1 LKAKEDLA
9 RLFNDALA
17 KAGLAAASVET
28 FATPRR
34 LALIATGLPLA
45 TEAVS
50 EETKGPKVGAPPQAM
65 EGFLRKTGLS
75 QDQLV
80 ERHGVYYAVA
90 QKAGRQTVDVLAEA
104 IPAIIRAFP
113 WPKSQRWGAAS
124 ASTESLRWVRPLQG
138 IVALLGDA
146 VVHCEIEGIVSGA
159 ETMGHR
165 FHHSGPIIIE
175 NAGDYIEKLRDAHI
189 LVHFSERCRI
199 IRDGAKAAA
208 EAAGLTLVE
217 DEGLVIE
224 NAGLTEWPVPMLG
237 RFDPAFL
244 DVPQEVIQL
253 TARVN
258 QKYFVCHSP
267 LPPAG
272 GAGGGPELHAGAPS
286 PNPSRTREG
295 DLANAFV
302 CTANIDA
309 HDKGAAIVAGN
320 EKVLAARLSDAKF
333 FWEQD
338 LKVALD
344 DQAQKLAQITF
355 HEKLGSV
362 ADKVERVAKLARW
375 LVEQGIVGPRSPAQA
390 GAQPATNES
399 SDAVL
404 DPGLRR
410 GTQDLDGAPNPNV
423 TPAKAGGQ
431 LRSEPLESTG
441 QEMDSRLRGND
452 EDISVRAFADQAER
466 AAKPARWLVEKDIV
480 GPRSP
485 AQTGAQ
491 PATNESSDQVLDP
504 GLRRGTQD
512 LADQAERAAR
522 LCKADL
528 VTGMVGEFPELQ
540 GIMGG
545 YYARAQGESDAVA
558 DAIRDH
564 YKPVGQGDDVPTAPV
579 AVAVSLADKL
589 DTIVSFLAIDEKPT
603 GSKDPFAIRR
613 AAIGLI
619 QLIVINDLRLPLFA
633 ISSNALFGLAET
645 AFSMVNELGAE
656 VQNYTEIL
664 ANLQALETAG
674 FSDNEFIQLNLPDV
688 QNVRESG
695 AMNLL
700 LLVRAKFSAGPKAFI
715 AEVNDFFADRLK
727 VQQREAGVRHDLI
740 DAVFSLGGEDD
751 LVRLLARVKALQ
763 AYITTAE
770 GANLLAAY
778 KRAANILKQAESSS
792 PSTRD
797 GEGDRSAQPRGGGA
811 PPSVADAT
819 ATSPSRVDGE
829 ELALLTALD
838 AAEPKAAAALSVED
852 FEGAMAALATL
863 RAPIDAFFEAVMV
876 NDPDQDKRTFRLGL
890 LARFRDAV
898 HQVADFSKIEG

>member
-1 LKAKEDLA
+1 MDGKERMGSMTDFLLELRSEEIPARMQVKAKEDLA
-9 RLFNDALA
+9 RLFNDVLA

-34 LALIATGLPLA
+34 LALIATSLPLA

-65 EGFLRKTGLS
+65 EGFLRKAGLS

-80 ERHGVYYAVA
+80 ERDGVYYAVVE
-90 QKAGRQTVDVLAEA
+90 KAGRQTADVLAEA

-113 WPKSQRWGAAS
+113 WSKSQRWGAAS
-124 ASTESLRWVRPLQG
+124 VSTESLRWVRPLQG

-146 VVHCEIEGIVSGA
+146 VVHCEIDGIVSGA

-165 FHHSGPIIIE
+165 FHHRGPIIIG
-175 NAGDYIEKLRDAHI
+175 NAGDYIEKLRAAHV

-208 EAAGLTLVE
+208 QAAGLNLVE

-258 QKYFVCHSP
+258 QKYFVCNDK
-267 LPPAG
+267 AG
-272 GAGGGPELHAGAPS
+272 K
-286 PNPSRTREG
+286 
-295 DLANAFV
+295 LANAFV

-309 HDKGAAIVAGN
+309 HDNGAAIVAGN

-344 DQAQKLAQITF
+344 SQAQKLAQITF

-375 LVEQGIVGPRSPAQA
+375 LVEAGIVK
-390 GAQPATNES
+390 GATA
-399 SDAVL
+399 DA
-404 DPGLRR
+404 
-410 GTQDLDGAPNPNV
+410 
-423 TPAKAGGQ
+423 
-431 LRSEPLESTG
+431 
-441 QEMDSRLRGND
+441 
-452 EDISVRAFADQAER
+452 
-466 AAKPARWLVEKDIV
+466 
-480 GPRSP
+480 
-485 AQTGAQ
+485 
-491 PATNESSDQVLDP
+491 
-504 GLRRGTQD
+504 
-512 LADQAERAAR
+512 AERAAR

-579 AVAVSLADKL
+579 TVAVSLADKL
-589 DTIVSFLAIDEKPT
+589 DTLVGFFAFDEKPT
-603 GSKDPFAIRR
+603 GSKDPFALRR
-613 AAIGLI
+613 AAIGIISLL
-619 QLIVINDLRLPLFA
+619 QRSELRLSTGELIYKHISAYVDVMGSPIVKVVDRDLSAFA
-633 ISSNALFGLAET
+633 AAKISPDS
-645 AFSMVNELGAE
+645 
-656 VQNYTEIL
+656 I
-664 ANLQALETAG
+664 
-674 FSDNEFIQLNLPDV
+674 NLPELVKRRREEVVPKAELDTFIE
-688 QNVRESG
+688 NVRQVIPF
-695 AMNLL
+695 L
-700 LLVRAKFSAGPKAFI
+700 I
-715 AEVNDFFADRLK
+715 DRLK

-751 LVRLLARVKALQ
+751 LVRLLARVRALQ

-778 KRAANILKQAESSS
+778 KRAANILKASDGVDTAA
-792 PSTRD
+792 PASTD
-797 GEGDRSAQPRGGGA
+797 L
-811 PPSVADAT
+811 
-819 ATSPSRVDGE
+819 VDE
-829 ELALLTALD
+829 ELALRNALD

-852 FEGAMAALATL
+852 FEGAMAALASL
-863 RAPIDAFFEAVMV
+863 RAPIDAFFEGVMV
-876 NDPDQDKRTFRLGL
+876 NDPDPAKRAFRLGL

-898 HQVADFSKIEG
+898 TQVADFSKIEG